1 MLFVVFAM
9 VVVACGD
16 TSDDT
21 ADDVVEES
29 SDTTEAADGLNPE
42 IQKNW
47 EQGINWL
54 KSEGASVIEIV
65 YPIQVLLCQLIIS

>member
-16 TSDDT
+16 TSDDA

-29 SDTTEAADGLNPE
+29 SDTTAAPAQLLHLH
-42 IQKNW
+42 K
-47 EQGINWL
+47 
-54 KSEGASVIEIV
+54 KSHLLHQMV
-65 YPIQVLLCQLIIS
+65 YLS